1 MVASEAARHLVEAL
15 VSWTGID
22 LERGGRRA
30 AVDRFLENRT
40 RALGVSATAYVHS
53 LDGPEH
59 PEVKELVEAFTVGH
73 TWFYRDPEQLEL
85 ISRLIETEL
94 HDQQPVQVWVPGCAT
109 GEDVYTLAMLAARS
123 GWRGSFLGT
132 DINAGFV
139 ERAKAGRYNAWTLRN
154 LPPEIR
160 AHLRDRGGGQFEVA
174 REVRSTVRFGCHN
187 LLDPPAPSPT
197 GAWNIIL
204 CRNVLIYFRPAQTL
218 AAIEQ
223 LGRALASNG
232 WLFLGASDAISTTLP
247 GVRQIAL
254 EGRSALRRATAR
266 PKGAAGTGH
275 AAARP
280 KGAATAPTGRRHGT
294 FGSRVASPPS
304 RQARRRAPSWTSSRR
319 SRSTRCAARR
329 TYLRVSRTTCRGTRR
344 RRYKRF
350 VPPSSSSP
358 TFGWHPSIW
367 RSTTKRLARRP
378 KLRASSETSPTP
390 WHNRRPC
397 AERRSSPTSSPYGR
411 MTSRPSPAAARDEH
425 SGPDPNRRGR
435 LVACARGVRRLWDR
449 ECVWFSRSSPCW

>member
-1 MVASEAARHLVEAL
+1 LVADEAARRLVEAL

-40 RALGVSATAYVHS
+40 RALGVSATAYVDS
-53 LDGPEH
+53 LDGPQH

-94 HDQQPVQVWVPGCAT
+94 RDQQPVQVWVPGCAT

-139 ERAKAGRYNAWTLRN
+139 ERAKAGRYSAWTLRN

-160 AHLRDRGGGQFEVA
+160 AHLHDGGGGQFEVA
-174 REVRSTVRFGCHN
+174 RQVRSTVRFGCHN

-204 CRNVLIYFRPAQTL
+204 CRNVLIYFRPAQIL
-218 AAIEQ
+218 AAVEQ

-254 EGRSALRRATAR
+254 EGRSALQRSAAR
-266 PKGAAGTGH
+266 PKGAAGTGPS
-275 AAARP
+275 AARP
-280 KGAATAPTGRRHGT
+280 KGAAGTEPSAARPKGTVCTLPPPARPPGEVPADREKARDGWLARGVAALEAGQTQSALVDLIKAIEIDTLCGEAHLFAGVAYHLSGDAPSAVQAFRAAILLEPDLWLASFYLALNYEKTGQKTEAAREFRNVAHALAQPTAIRRET
-294 FGSRVASPPS
+294 LLSDKLAVWENDIAAL
-304 RQARRRAPSWTSSRR
+304 ARRRAR
-319 SRSTRCAARR
+319 
-329 TYLRVSRTTCRGTRR
+329 
-344 RRYKRF
+344 
-350 VPPSSSSP
+350 
-358 TFGWHPSIW
+358 
-367 RSTTKRLARRP
+367 
-378 KLRASSETSPTP
+378 
-390 WHNRRPC
+390 
-397 AERRSSPTSSPYGR
+397 
-411 MTSRPSPAAARDEH
+411 
-425 SGPDPNRRGR
+425 
-435 LVACARGVRRLWDR
+435 
-449 ECVWFSRSSPCW
+449 

>member
-1 MVASEAARHLVEAL
+1 VVASEAARHLVEAL

-40 RALGVSATAYVHS
+40 RALGVSATAYVDS

-280 KGAATAPTGRRHGT
+280 KGAATG
-294 FGSRVASPPS
+294 PS
-304 RQARRRAPSWTSSRR
+304 
-319 SRSTRCAARR
+319 
-329 TYLRVSRTTCRGTRR
+329 
-344 RRYKRF
+344 F
-350 VPPSSSSP
+350 
-358 TFGWHPSIW
+358 
-367 RSTTKRLARRP
+367 
-378 KLRASSETSPTP
+378 
-390 WHNRRPC
+390 
-397 AERRSSPTSSPYGR
+397 ERD
-411 MTSRPSPAAARDEH
+411 RPSGRDVDRHAEPQCPTVCTLPPPAPPAGEVPADRQKARDVW
-425 SGPDPNRRGR
+425 
-435 LVACARGVRRLWDR
+435 LARGVAALEAGQTQSALVDLIKAIEVDTLCGEAHLFAGVAYHLSGDAPSAVQAFRAAILLEPDLWLASFYLALNYEKTGQKTEAAREFRNVAHALAQPTAMRRETLLSHKLA
-449 ECVWFSRSSPCW
+449 VWENDIAALARSRAR